1 MDGNWKLRFS
11 HCMFPVKAEVCGIP
25 TLNYPNVC
33 TEQPCNPQS
42 ALCERHSEIAK
53 AKGIPTGQRDFIH
66 NYCGVRR
73 NDEVNSSITLNE
85 VSSVDQALNKLAE
98 RKRHNL
104 TPSTVAKSQGT
115 EKFLSKHKGLLT
127 ADHGVIDKE
136 NCNKDTG
143 EKQKSLHKWSRGLMH
158 FVRGSGFIDSWT
170 PLFQSESPS
179 QAFPLAVHYL
189 YLRLQ
194 DIPSE
199 EWSGF
204 TLSYDNMCSVNKMLV
219 AKQPL
224 PLGKP
229 FDTLWL
235 DVNKVID
242 RLHLKNHKDP
252 RCKELYS
259 SDSLKDKIPNLNT
272 PVAEQTFVWAARF
285 KQILGAMPKRHFL
298 FLP

>member
-1 MDGNWKLRFS
+1 MVITSIFL
-11 HCMFPVKAEVCGIP
+11 
-25 TLNYPNVC
+25 L
-33 TEQPCNPQS
+33 
-42 ALCERHSEIAK
+42 
-53 AKGIPTGQRDFIH
+53 FI
-66 NYCGVRR
+66 YR
-73 NDEVNSSITLNE
+73 
-85 VSSVDQALNKLAE
+85 
-98 RKRHNL
+98 
-104 TPSTVAKSQGT
+104 
-115 EKFLSKHKGLLT
+115 
-127 ADHGVIDKE
+127 
-136 NCNKDTG
+136 
-143 EKQKSLHKWSRGLMH
+143 
-158 FVRGSGFIDSWT
+158 
-170 PLFQSESPS
+170 SESPS
-179 QAFPLAVHYL
+179 QAFLLAVHYL

-285 KQILGAMPKRHFL
+285 KKILGAMSKRHFL
-298 FLP
+298 FFYHRMVVRRNRYTEKCYKANIEPVLPKIRSENSC